1 METTTLSAATKT
13 IERAFGESASV
24 LDLRTMTEKEEYGYT
39 HPGTTSTSYVERA
52 LGCLDGLGK
61 VRNLKNRTMIDNL
74 KISYE
79 LDSDIS
85 VTLSTET
92 GYDDNLP
99 HNLAAVFAKVIKDSN
114 ANADMVIENLKIE
127 LDYE

>member
-1 METTTLSAATKT
+1 
-13 IERAFGESASV
+13 
-24 LDLRTMTEKEEYGYT
+24 
-39 HPGTTSTSYVERA
+39 
-52 LGCLDGLGK
+52 
-61 VRNLKNRTMIDNL
+61 MIDNL

-79 LDSDIS
+79 LDNIS
-85 VTLSTET
+85 VILSTDT

-99 HNLAAVFAKVIKDSN
+99 NNLAAIFAKVINDSR